1 VGQDKNEEK
10 ELTNPMIR
18 SPNQQVID
26 FDGTYVESGG
36 ADVESGGVR
45 PERASSFEEERD
57 ENANVFDTSE

>member
-1 VGQDKNEEK
+1 
-10 ELTNPMIR
+10 MIR